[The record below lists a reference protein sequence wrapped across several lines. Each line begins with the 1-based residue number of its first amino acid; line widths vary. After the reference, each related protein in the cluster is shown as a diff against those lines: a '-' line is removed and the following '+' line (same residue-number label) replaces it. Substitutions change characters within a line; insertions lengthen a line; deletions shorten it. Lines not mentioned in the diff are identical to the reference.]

1 MKMPI
6 YLDYH
11 ATTPVDPRVLE
22 AMLPYFTQS
31 FGNPASA
38 SHSHGW
44 QAEAAVAKAR
54 NQVANLIHAKEREII
69 FTSGATESNN
79 LALFGGIGKV
89 NGRVP
94 HLIVSQVEH
103 SCVLAIAKE
112 LESRGVHVTYLPVNS
127 YGQVTLDTVKAHL
140 KPSTTMISVIFA
152 NNEIGS
158 INPIKELGQF
168 TREKNILLHV
178 DAAQAVGKIPV
189 DVNELNVDLMSISGH
204 KIYGPKGVGALFI
217 RSKEPRVKLDSVIF
231 GGGQERG
238 IRPGTLNVPGIVGF
252 GKACEVC
259 QTDMPEESQKIKNL
273 RDKLESGL
281 KSQLD
286 RIQINGHPT
295 ERLPMNLNVSFMDT
309 AADFLLENLSGI
321 AVSSGSACS
330 SANFKGSHVLSAIGV
345 PENLA
350 KCTLRFGLGRTT
362 TAADIDVALQ
372 TVVSAVKKCRKVR
385 LGSSRS
391 NPPRG

>member
-6 YLDYH
+6 YFDYH
-11 ATTPVDPRVLE
+11 ATTPVDSRVLE
-22 AMLPYFTQS
+22 TMVPYFTHS

-44 QAEAAVAKAR
+44 QAEAAVTKAR
-54 NQVANLIHAKEREII
+54 SQIANLIGAKEKEII

-89 NGRVP
+89 NGHVP

-112 LESRGVHVTYLPVNS
+112 LEARGVNVTYLPVNQ
-127 YGQVTLDTVKAHL
+127 YGQVTLETL
-140 KPSTTMISVIFA
+140 KSHITPATTLISVIFA

-158 INPIKELGQF
+158 INPIKEIGQF
-168 TREKNILLHV
+168 TREKNILFHV
-178 DAAQAVGKIPV
+178 DAAQAVGKFPI
-189 DVNELNVDLMSISGH
+189 DVNDLNIDLMSISAH
-204 KIYGPKGVGALFI
+204 KIYGPKGAGALFV
-217 RSKEPRVKLDSVIF
+217 RSREPRVKLDPVIF

-238 IRPGTLNVPGIVGF
+238 IRPGTLNVPGIVGL
-252 GKACEVC
+252 GKACEIC
-259 QTDMPEESQKIKNL
+259 QTDMKEEGSRIKKL

-295 ERLPMNLNVSFMDT
+295 DRLYMNLNVSFADT
-309 AADFLLENLSGI
+309 SPDFLLENLNGL

-330 SANFKGSHVLSAIGV
+330 SANMKASHVLTAIGV

-350 KCTLRFGLGRTT
+350 KCTLRFGIGRMTT
-362 TAADIDVALQ
+362 EADIDYAIQ
-372 TVVSAVKKCRKVR
+372 TVVNAVKKCREVR
-385 LGSSRS
+385 LGSSAGTS
-391 NPPRG
+391 RG